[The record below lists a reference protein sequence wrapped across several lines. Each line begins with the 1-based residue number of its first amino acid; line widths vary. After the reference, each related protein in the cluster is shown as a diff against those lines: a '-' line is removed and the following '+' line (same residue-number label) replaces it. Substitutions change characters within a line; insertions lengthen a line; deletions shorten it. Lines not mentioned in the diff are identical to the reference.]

1 MRKTILWL
9 VAAVM
14 ILSGLPAALAA
25 PAGDYSTPYTITWTT
40 YLIHPYAEDA
50 EVIKKVEEKFN
61 VDIKMLN
68 IDDANFLEVLNTSYI
83 AAGQTPDVI
92 RMKDPSQ
99 LLTYVDQGVIVPIDM
114 EMVKTYAPLMFERI
128 DGFKDGSYWSMGVV
142 DGETYGLPG
151 INATNAFHLPIV
163 YNQNWLDKLGVTE
176 LPTTLD
182 EFEALIYR
190 FAKEDPDG
198 NGKDDTYGLSS
209 DALRV
214 LFGAF
219 GVNPGAPDGRT
230 DHSYF
235 QLDDEGNVV
244 WAAQTENYRQ
254 ALAYAQKWYK
264 DGVLDPEFITGENTG
279 GYWAISHS
287 FINGRIGVTCRA
299 NYYHWEEPNSY
310 EGQLEGSVG
319 AVFTE
324 MLAVDPNANIS
335 FGRPVTGPEGKSG
348 VKAWNMLMN
357 FYCFGPEANK
367 DPGKFQRI
375 LEIMDFMGQQYLHNP
390 DQKAYADFMYGDQY
404 VVIDEES
411 FVIETTKEF
420 QEKYPGDA
428 AIDKFGPVQWGP
440 NLPYP
445 LTSAQQ
451 KWAFSL
457 GYAEQGISNL
467 VQFSLPKMA
476 EFQTNITNLKDQM
489 MIEFI
494 KGDRNL
500 EDGWDSYIAELNA
513 NGLKDMVQEVVDW
526 YAGSQ
531 Q

>member
-1 MRKTILWL
+1 MRKILVWL
-9 VAAVM
+9 LAAAM
-14 ILSGLPAALAA
+14 LFACLPAMAVAE
-25 PAGDYSTPYTITWTT
+25 AGKYETPYTITWTT
-40 YLIHPYAEDA
+40 YLIHPFADDA
-50 EVIKKVEEKFN
+50 VITKKVEEKFN
-61 VDIKMLN
+61 VDIQMLN

-83 AAGQTPDVI
+83 AAGNTPDVI

-99 LLTYVDQGVIVPIDM
+99 LLTYVDQGVISPIDL
-114 EMVKTYAPLMFERI
+114 EMVKKYAPLTYQRI
-128 DGFKDGSYWSMGVV
+128 TDFSEGKYWSMGVV
-142 DGETYGLPG
+142 DGKTFGIPS
-151 INATNAFHLPIV
+151 INATNAFHLPIL
-163 YNQNWLDKLGVTE
+163 YNQKWLDKLGVKD

-182 EFEALIYR
+182 EFEKLIYR

-209 DALRV
+209 DGLRV

-219 GVNPGAPDGRT
+219 GINPGAPDGRT

-244 WAAQTENYRQ
+244 WAAQTEEYKQ

-264 DGVLDPEFITGENTG
+264 DGVLDPEFVTGENTG

-287 FINGRIGVTCRA
+287 LINGRIGMTCRG

-310 EGQLEGSVG
+310 EGQPEAEVG

-324 MLAVDPNANIS
+324 ALAANPGADFA
-335 FGRPVTGPEGKSG
+335 FGPPVTGPKGKSG

-357 FYCFGPEANK
+357 FYCFGPGATE

-375 LEIMDFMGQQYLHNP
+375 LEIMDYMNQQYLHNP
-390 DQKAYADFMYGDQY
+390 SQKEYNDFVYGDY
-404 VVIDEES
+404 YRVLDEEN
-411 FVIETTKEF
+411 FVFEVTEEF
-420 QEKYPGDA
+420 KEKYPADA
-428 AIDKFGPVQWGP
+428 AVDTYGPLQWGP

-445 LTSAQQ
+445 LTTKQQ
-451 KWAFSL
+451 QWAYSL
-457 GYAEQGISNL
+457 GYAEHGISNL
-467 VQFSLPKMA
+467 IQFSLPKMA
-476 EFQTNITNLKDQM
+476 EYQTNITNLKDQM

-500 EDGWDSYIAELNA
+500 TDGWVSYINELNA

-526 YAGSQ
+526 YAGSH
-531 Q
+531 